1 MAIMKKDKAE
11 ERMHRI
17 IIKGKK
23 IDEPR
28 LVGIGS
34 KKKAVNEITNKG
46 NDDFNMLFY
55 DQTEP

>member
-1 MAIMKKDKAE
+1 MKKDKAE

-34 KKKAVNEITNKG
+34 KKKAVNGITNKG